1 MQMNRLSFIGIISAM
16 LFLLVAMPGVFC
28 PVYGQV
34 TIDSERT
41 STVNLDEEPNSGSD
55 KTVTVTDTGNVH
67 VTGSQNAITA
77 YSDGWTLQVKQN
89 GKVESTASSA
99 VYFTTGTVNN
109 NGVIAARKTASDLL
123 TGNGIFMKH
132 GTVINTNLI
141 KSDTNR
147 GIAFN
152 GIDANKIN
160 TVYNTGVI
168 EGAGGA
174 IFSTIAMNVTNGVGA
189 SMIGGINSNIFINA
203 TSTITNYGSI
213 TAPLAS
219 VDAVRLNSGIVQNL
233 GKDSLVEGCTGVTF
247 RVNGKVTNEGIIWA
261 HKDFGIYFY
270 DSGTVE
276 NSGTIKATDDIGVG
290 GQHRAT
296 GIYVNK
302 GKVDIT
308 NSGTISGEVGIR
320 LSSDDYDDTLDN
332 SGTIQATKAGG
343 NGTAVDMGG
352 GDDKATFRRGTRVT
366 GWVDGGDGADTM
378 EFNDAGTQVDFKARN
393 LETLTFTGGETILTG
408 TGSSLSIAGETAVL
422 GGATANIDG
431 LTNVGGGATD
441 GFLNTGSL
449 GVKQRGTFNTATL
462 NLGTGGTVS
471 NRGAVNVAGTYTQGS
486 DSTYEVGAAADH
498 TFAKI
503 KADKAVIDGGT
514 IIFNL
519 VGVRGG
525 KHLIVGT
532 TSGLQGKYDH
542 YEFTGNYAHWQYEY
556 DPDNLYLTLA
566 WDFTENALTRN
577 QRAVSRYL
585 NNVINSPSGFI
596 SEDMLGVY
604 GVLPGLD
611 PGSFRLALDQMGG
624 TSHTAYTIID
634 TYRTANFY
642 RNLFRRSS
650 SLTSNAMEGRGS
662 PLTMLAANMKTLTDG
677 GASYITKDRKKDPF
691 NLWIKGYGTTGDRD
705 GDDIASRYDF
715 TVGGT
720 MAGMDFNLTPAVR
733 AGVALAYAKTDMN
746 MKDLRDRGSED
757 SLQGAIYGSY
767 TPKSNRWYMDL
778 AFAYSRNSY
787 ETSRYINFGTVSRV
801 AKGSYKGSDLSGY
814 IESGYRIPATGCFAV
829 TPYASFLALQ
839 NYRGGFTERGAQALS
854 LVTDGANTLS
864 LQGALGVRVARDIR
878 IAKTF
883 LVTPEL
889 SARWV
894 HEFGDDEVL
903 LDARLAG
910 APSGSFTVYS
920 DRFDRDSGVLS
931 LGITGKVKDNWSFFL
946 AYDAQV
952 RARETV
958 HSATGGVK
966 FKW

>member
-1 MQMNRLSFIGIISAM
+1 M
-16 LFLLVAMPGVFC
+16 
-28 PVYGQV
+28 
-34 TIDSERT
+34 
-41 STVNLDEEPNSGSD
+41 
-55 KTVTVTDTGNVH
+55 
-67 VTGSQNAITA
+67 
-77 YSDGWTLQVKQN
+77 
-89 GKVESTASSA
+89 
-99 VYFTTGTVNN
+99 
-109 NGVIAARKTASDLL
+109 
-123 TGNGIFMKH
+123 
-132 GTVINTNLI
+132 
-141 KSDTNR
+141 
-147 GIAFN
+147 
-152 GIDANKIN
+152 
-160 TVYNTGVI
+160 
-168 EGAGGA
+168 
-174 IFSTIAMNVTNGVGA
+174 
-189 SMIGGINSNIFINA
+189 
-203 TSTITNYGSI
+203 
-213 TAPLAS
+213 
-219 VDAVRLNSGIVQNL
+219 
-233 GKDSLVEGCTGVTF
+233 
-247 RVNGKVTNEGIIWA
+247 
-261 HKDFGIYFY
+261 
-270 DSGTVE
+270 
-276 NSGTIKATDDIGVG
+276 
-290 GQHRAT
+290 
-296 GIYVNK
+296 
-302 GKVDIT
+302 
-308 NSGTISGEVGIR
+308 
-320 LSSDDYDDTLDN
+320 
-332 SGTIQATKAGG
+332 
-343 NGTAVDMGG
+343 
-352 GDDKATFRRGTRVT
+352 
-366 GWVDGGDGADTM
+366 
-378 EFNDAGTQVDFKARN
+378 
-393 LETLTFTGGETILTG
+393 
-408 TGSSLSIAGETAVL
+408 
-422 GGATANIDG
+422 
-431 LTNVGGGATD
+431 
-441 GFLNTGSL
+441 
-449 GVKQRGTFNTATL
+449 
-462 NLGTGGTVS
+462 
-471 NRGAVNVAGTYTQGS
+471 
-486 DSTYEVGAAADH
+486 
-498 TFAKI
+498 
-503 KADKAVIDGGT
+503 
-514 IIFNL
+514 
-519 VGVRGG
+519 
-525 KHLIVGT
+525 GT
-532 TSGLQGKYDH
+532 TSGLQGKYDQH
-542 YEFTGNYAHWQYEY
+542 EFAGVNYAHWQYEY

-596 SEDMLGVY
+596 SDDMLGVY

-677 GASYITKDRKKDPF
+677 GASYITKDGKKDPF

-733 AGVALAYAKTDMN
+733 AGFALAYAKTDMN

-778 AFAYSRNSY
+778 AFTYSRNSY

-814 IESGYRIPATGCFAV
+814 IESGYRMPATGCFAV

-864 LQGALGVRVARDIR
+864 LQGALGVRVARDIS
-878 IAKTF
+878 ITKTF

-894 HEFGDDEVL
+894 HEFGDNEAL

-931 LGITGKVKDNWSFFL
+931 LGITGKVKDDWSFFL